1 MAVSRPDH
9 DEADDHQDAP
19 QDHQRQIE
27 AAHEHDELPQHQE
40 AVLGHRRGDR
50 RPHRQRREQHDIARH
65 LQHDVAEI
73 IDQRQDRLG
82 ALRRRA
88 ERDRE
93 EHREHH
99 DLQDLVLRHRVRDR
113 GRNQMGQEFLDRE
126 RRHRQAGRG
135 RLVRQGAGEIGAGL
149 QQIDHHEAEQQ
160 RHERGADEPAHG
172 LGEDASEP
180 RAAAHM
186 GDAADQG
193 GEHQRRDDHLDQAQE
208 QHRDQVYVGRDI
220 CPDIGKIIEDQRA
233 HHDAQR
239 HREQNVLRK
248 PVGHFLTP
256 VSSQRHCECG
266 RFLKR
271 AQQAS

>member
-1 MAVSRPDH
+1 M
-9 DEADDHQDAP
+9 
-19 QDHQRQIE
+19 
-27 AAHEHDELPQHQE
+27 
-40 AVLGHRRGDR
+40 
-50 RPHRQRREQHDIARH
+50 
-65 LQHDVAEI
+65 AEI

-88 ERDRE
+88 QRHRE

-99 DLQDLVLRHRVRDR
+99 DLQDFVLRHRVRDR
-113 GRNQMGQEFLDRE
+113 GRNQMGQKLFDRE
-126 RRHRQAGRG
+126 GRGRQSRRG

-160 RHERGADEPAHG
+160 RDERCADEPAHG
-172 LGEDASEP
+172 LGEDAAET
-180 RAAAHM
+180 RTAAHM

-193 GEHQRRDDHLDQAQE
+193 CEHQRRDDHLDQAQE
-208 QHRDQVYVGRDI
+208 QHGDQVYVGGDVS
-220 CPDIGKIIEDQRA
+220 PDIGKIIEDQRA

-239 HREQNVLRK
+239 HRDQDVLRK

-256 VSSQRHCECG
+256 VSSPRWRVWQI
-266 RFLKR
+266 LAP